1 MVRGSVRSERKR
13 CATFGRC
20 IALTLAVA
28 TALVFSAAAPALGS
42 GISGDRTYSGE
53 VVVPKGETWKILPG
67 AVLRFRGG
75 RWIVRG
81 RLLVQGTSERPV
93 RILGDEAFEGIDIRG
108 ESGSEVSGAII
119 SGGRR
124 GVQLTGASAVFRKV
138 RWEKNGIGLE
148 VGQYAKATLDDCAF
162 DFPLRVGILVKR
174 GGAADVAGCRFAGA
188 GKAGLY
194 VYGADEVSVRGCRF
208 EANAA
213 GLQVAMSGA
222 RVSAGDCLF
231 RGNGTGILAERM
243 AAPKVDGCDVEGNRI
258 GMLFSRRAEGTVSG
272 SRIAG
277 NGDGVVV
284 EYSSYPVF
292 RGNRFRANRD
302 AAVRLRNQS
311 SQWEEEIGDAGRDSR
326 GEVPFGGGADGRMD
340 FRPGGEGPIPG
351 RPAEGTGKPPGKKG
365 NLTGTVDFRDN
376 DWGELAEEIAKGGN
390 VAAIHDGRD
399 EPEFDYKGK
408 RYRMDRVLLK

>member
-1 MVRGSVRSERKR
+1 MDSGKMGGTT
-13 CATFGRC
+13 CGRC
-20 IALTLAVA
+20 VALGILAVFV
-28 TALVFSAAAPALGS
+28 LVFSPAPQALGIE
-42 GISGDRTYSGE
+42 ISGEKAYSAE
-53 VVVPKGETWKILPG
+53 IVVPVGETWRVLPG
-67 AVLRFRGG
+67 TVLRFRGG

-81 RLLVQGTSERPV
+81 KLLVEGTSEQPV

-108 ESGSEVSGAII
+108 GSGSAISGAIL

-124 GVQLTGASAVFRKV
+124 GAQLTGASAVFRKV

-148 VGQYAKATLDDCAF
+148 VGQYAKATLDNCAF
-162 DFPLRVGILVKR
+162 DSPLRVGILVKR
-174 GGAADVAGCRFAGA
+174 GGAADIVDCRFTGA

-194 VYGADEVSVRGCRF
+194 VYGADKVSARGCRF
-208 EANAA
+208 ETNAA
-213 GLQVAMSGA
+213 GLAAAMSGA
-222 RVSAGDCLF
+222 RVSVADSLF
-231 RGNGTGILAERM
+231 RGNATGILAERM
-243 AAPKVDGCDVEGNRI
+243 AVPKVDGCDVEGNKV
-258 GMLFSRRAEGTVSG
+258 GLLFSRRAEGTVSG

-311 SQWEEEIGDAGRDSR
+311 GQWEEEIGDAGRDSP
-326 GEVPFGGGADGRMD
+326 GGAPFGGGAEGRMD

-351 RPAEGTGKPPGKKG
+351 RPAEGTGKPPGKNG

-376 DWGELAEEIAKGGN
+376 DWGELAGEIAKGGN

-399 EPEFDYKGK
+399 EPEFEYKGK
-408 RYRMDRVLLK
+408 RYPMDRVLLK

>member
-1 MVRGSVRSERKR
+1 MRSGKRRGIP
-13 CATFGRC
+13 FGRGFALALAIG
-20 IALTLAVA
+20 IAMGG
-28 TALVFSAAAPALGS
+28 SAATTALGS
-42 GISGDRTYSGE
+42 DISGDRTYSGE
-53 VVVPKGETWKILPG
+53 VVIPKGETWKILPG

-75 RWIVRG
+75 RLIVRG
-81 RLLVQGTSERPV
+81 RLLVEGTGERPV

-108 ESGSEVSGAII
+108 GSGSEVSGAIL

-148 VGQYAKATLDDCAF
+148 VGQYAKATLDNCAF
-162 DFPLRVGILVKR
+162 DSPLRVGILVKR
-174 GGAADVAGCRFAGA
+174 GGTADVAGCRFAGA

-194 VYGADEVSVRGCRF
+194 VYGADKVSVKGCRF
-208 EANAA
+208 EENAV

-222 RVSAGDCLF
+222 RVSAGGCLF

-243 AAPKVDGCDVEGNRI
+243 AAPGVDGCDFEGNKVAL
-258 GMLFSRRAEGTVSG
+258 LFSRRAGGSVSG

-292 RGNRFRANRD
+292 RDNRFRANLD

-326 GEVPFGGGADGRMD
+326 GDAPFGVGREGRMD
-340 FRPGGEGPIPG
+340 FLP
-351 RPAEGTGKPPGKKG
+351 GKPAVKKRD
-365 NLTGTVDFRDN
+365 LTGTIDFRDN

-390 VAAIHDGRD
+390 VSAIHDGRD

-408 RYRMDRVLLK
+408 RYLMDRVLLK

>member
-1 MVRGSVRSERKR
+1 MVRGTMHSGKTGRN
-13 CATFGRC
+13 THGRC
-20 IALTLAVA
+20 VVLAAMVGMLVA
-28 TALVFSAAAPALGS
+28 FLPTDPALGIE
-42 GISGDRTYSGE
+42 ISGEKAYSGE

-75 RWIVRG
+75 RLIVRG
-81 RLLVQGTSERPV
+81 RLLVEGTGERPV
-93 RILGDEAFEGIDIRG
+93 RILGDDAFEGIDIRG
-108 ESGSEVSGAII
+108 GGGSEVSGAIL

-148 VGQYAKATLDDCAF
+148 VGQYAKATLDNCAF
-162 DFPLRVGILVKR
+162 ESPLRVGILVKR
-174 GGAADVAGCRFAGA
+174 GGTADVAGCRFAGA

-194 VYGADEVSVRGCRF
+194 VYGADEVNVKGCRF

-222 RVSAGDCLF
+222 RVSAADCLF

-243 AAPKVDGCDVEGNRI
+243 AAPKVDGCDVEGNEI

-311 SQWEEEIGDAGRDSR
+311 SQWEEEIGDAGRDYP
-326 GEVPFGGGADGRMD
+326 GGAPFGGGAEGRMD
-340 FRPGGEGPIPG
+340 FSPR
-351 RPAEGTGKPPGKKG
+351 KPPGKREG
-365 NLTGTVDFRDN
+365 LSGTVDFREN
-376 DWGELAEEIAKGGN
+376 DWGGLSEEIAKGGN
-390 VAAIHDGRD
+390 VSAIHDGRD

-408 RYRMDRVLLK
+408 RYLMDRVLLK